1 MERSPRRDTNPGLK
15 VYQTIL
21 HVATMINI
29 LLGRES
35 RGGQDD
41 THLFQ
46 TPKFK
51 YTVGK
56 VDDTQH

>member
-35 RGGQDD
+35 RGAQNH
-41 THLFQ
+41 TSFR

>member
-1 MERSPRRDTNPGLK
+1 MERSPSMGTNPGLK

-29 LLGRES
+29 LLGREY
-35 RGGQDD
+35 RGAQNH
-41 THLFQ
+41 THFQ
-46 TPKFK
+46 TLKFK

-56 VDDTQH
+56 VEDTQH

>member
-35 RGGQDD
+35 RGAQNHTSFPNSEVQIYSWQG
-41 THLFQ
+41 
-46 TPKFK
+46 
-51 YTVGK
+51 
-56 VDDTQH
+56 

>member
-35 RGGQDD
+35 RGAQNHH
-41 THLFQ
+41 TSPLNC
-46 TPKFK
+46 
-51 YTVGK
+51 K
-56 VDDTQH
+56 VQIYSWQGR